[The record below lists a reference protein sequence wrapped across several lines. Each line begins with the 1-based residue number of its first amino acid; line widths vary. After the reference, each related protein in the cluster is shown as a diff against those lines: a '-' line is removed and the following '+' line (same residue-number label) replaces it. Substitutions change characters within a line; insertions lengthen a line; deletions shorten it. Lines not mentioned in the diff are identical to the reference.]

1 MNKGYCHIYTGNGKG
16 KTTAAIGLTIRSLG
30 HNKKVAIIQFMK
42 DDKNYGEFQ
51 YLHDKILF
59 LQMGRNEFV
68 DYDNPED
75 IDIKLAKEALIKANE
90 IVQSAEYDLVILDE
104 INVAVMFSL
113 IDEKSVLDIMK
124 NKPESMELI
133 LTGRGATKEMMEFAD
148 LVTEMKEIKHYF
160 SKGILGRE
168 GVEY

>member
-1 MNKGYCHIYTGNGKG
+1 MNKGYCHIYTGDGKG
-16 KTTAAIGLTIRSLG
+16 KTTAAIGLIVRALG
-30 HNKKVAIIQFMK
+30 HNKKAAIIQFMK
-42 DDKNYGEFQ
+42 DDKNYGEFK

-75 IDIKLAKEALIKANE
+75 IDIELAKKALIKAKE
-90 IVQSAEYDLVILDE
+90 IIQSAEYDLVILDE
-104 INVAVMFSL
+104 INVAIMFSL
-113 IDEKSVLDIMK
+113 IDERSVIDIMK
-124 NKPESMELI
+124 SKPKSLELI
-133 LTGRGATKEMMEFAD
+133 LTGRGATEKMMEIAD

-160 SKGILGRE
+160 SKGVLGRK